1 MIDFEIH
8 LNVDDVIL
16 MLFVDDIDDVNVMD
30 LDYVE
35 LVLMVMNMNNLMIVM
50 EQKDS
55 LKNLHHHLNQLLN

>member
-8 LNVDDVIL
+8 LNVDDLIL

-35 LVLMVMNMNNLMIVM
+35 LVLMVMNMNNLMIVL
-50 EQKDS
+50 EQKD
-55 LKNLHHHLNQLLN
+55 

>member
-35 LVLMVMNMNNLMIVM
+35 LVLMVMNMNNLMIVL
-50 EQKDS
+50 EQKD
-55 LKNLHHHLNQLLN
+55 